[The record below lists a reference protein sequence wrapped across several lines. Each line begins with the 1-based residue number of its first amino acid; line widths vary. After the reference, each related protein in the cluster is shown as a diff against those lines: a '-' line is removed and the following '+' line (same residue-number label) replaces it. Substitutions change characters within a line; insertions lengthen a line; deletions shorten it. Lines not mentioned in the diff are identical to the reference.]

1 VLFVV
6 LLSTLSLL
14 SSSGPDLKMAY
25 IRFGNITHDLNDTVF
40 LIGRRSNLERTCVN
54 PSLLAKPWHCDK
66 SHVVQGI
73 KG

>member
-1 VLFVV
+1 
-6 LLSTLSLL
+6 
-14 SSSGPDLKMAY
+14 MAY

-40 LIGRRSNLERTCVN
+40 FIGRRSNLERTCVN

-66 SHVVQGI
+66 SHVFRGI